1 MNQGN
6 QFRLACLLVRSK
18 VVDLVKLLLQI
29 LLLLTFLQ
37 FFGLP
42 AINKYQQKDVMIV
55 ESTKDTEG
63 IPLPAISL
71 MFAASAP
78 EIQKYRSCYQLNV
91 SVIDCLETNA
101 PNVSTMLK
109 KTLFGY
115 KKKKTL
121 YLSKKNLTTSVG
133 PITGPNSAG
142 IIYTMNLPL
151 KIGPNDMDT
160 QFFLFLAPALV
171 NVMLHDPHFFIY
183 NDNPYGVPTATQVF
197 DAGRQN
203 SHYRRIA
210 MSEMQEMD
218 LPSDPCNIDPKYN
231 FNSCVRRSL
240 ARQVNN
246 QYYEFRSQIFK
257 GGLQNIMG
265 PVEWA
270 RYS

>member
-1 MNQGN
+1 MPLKQDS
-6 QFRLACLLVRSK
+6 QFGLVSSLMRSK
-18 VVDLVKLLLQI
+18 IMVFVKLLLQI
-29 LLLLTFLQ
+29 LLLLIFLQ

-42 AINKYQQKDVMIV
+42 AISKYHQKDVMIV

-91 SVIDCLETNA
+91 SIIDCLETNA
-101 PNVSTMLK
+101 PNVSTILK

-115 KKKKTL
+115 KKRKTL
-121 YLSKKNLTTSVG
+121 NLGKNNLTTDLG
-133 PITGPNSAG
+133 DNFAG
-142 IIYTMNLPL
+142 LIYTINLPL
-151 KIGPNDMDT
+151 KVGPNDMET
-160 QFFLFLAPALV
+160 QFFLFLAPTFL
-171 NVMLHDPHFFIY
+171 NVMLHDPNFFIY

-197 DAGRQN
+197 DAGTQY

-210 MSEMQEMD
+210 MSEMQELN
-218 LPSDPCNIDPKYN
+218 LPSDPCNSDQEYN

-246 QYYEFRSQIFK
+246 QYFKFRSQIFK

-265 PVEWA
+265 QMEWA